1 MDHPSLHE
9 PFPLPI
15 ADPNRWQHEAAVNEL
30 KRRLAKSER
39 ENEQL
44 RRELAELRAR
54 KSERVDELILGGPSI
69 GEE

>member
-1 MDHPSLHE
+1 MDQPSLHE
-9 PFPLPI
+9 PFPLP
-15 ADPNRWQHEAAVNEL
+15 AVDPYRWQHEAAVNEL

-44 RRELAELRAR
+44 RRELAELRSR
-54 KSERVDELILGGPSI
+54 KSDRVDELILGGPAI